1 MGRPKLDRTKSAASV
16 QCEWRIAGYIRLSRE
31 DGNEESESVINQK
44 KILSQYLNN
53 SFEGQYTIND
63 FYIDDGLTGTD
74 DSRESFMRM
83 IQDIEAGKVNC
94 VLCKSLSRAFRN
106 YSDQGY
112 YLEYYFPQ
120 KKVRFISTGDP
131 KIDTYTNPEAITGLE
146 VPITGLMNDRFAAK
160 TSSEIRRTFDAKR
173 RNGEYIGAFPPYGYL
188 KDPEDKNH
196 LVLDQEIVPIKRE
209 MMSWLLYESMSL
221 AGIAKRL
228 NEMGVP
234 NPTAY
239 KHSKGW
245 QYCNPKSHMNDGLWS
260 GTAVRRVLLDQINL
274 GHMVQGKQRVVSY
287 KVHDKVAVPEDEW
300 YIVKNT
306 HDPTFAQEEYDDIA
320 RVLQRDTRTPNG
332 ERTVHLFSGFM
343 RCRDCN
349 KALRRKGSRG
359 NVYYVCRTNDEK
371 SKTRC
376 GRHSIRTDIL
386 EEAVLTAIQSQI
398 ALVESLAELVDK
410 VNRAPSI
417 NTQSERI
424 EKMLKEKNRE
434 LTKTQAIAD
443 GLYFDQKS
451 GMINMT
457 DYRRLK
463 AKCDEQIQ
471 QLGEAIRNLEAEQHQ
486 MMQGVDREDEVFV
499 VFRKYRNA
507 RKLERSLLLELI
519 DTIYVHEDKTLTI
532 VFRYIDVIDRIVEFV
547 EMNSLRKAE

>member
-1 MGRPKLDRTKSAASV
+1 MGRPKLERTKSTMSA
-16 QCEWRIAGYIRLSRE
+16 QIIWLIAVYIRLSRE
-31 DGNEESESVINQK
+31 DGNEESESVVNQK
-44 KILSQYLNN
+44 KILTEFLKQ
-53 SFEGQYTIND
+53 SFDGQFEIVD

-83 IQDIEAGKVNC
+83 VQDIEAGRVNC
-94 VLCKSLSRAFRN
+94 VVCKSLSRAFRN

-120 KKVRFISTGDP
+120 KKVRFVSTGDP
-131 KIDTYTNPEAITGLE
+131 RIDTYTNPEAITGLE

-160 TSSEIRRTFDAKR
+160 TSSEIRRTFDTKR
-173 RNGEYIGAFPPYGYL
+173 RNGEFIGAFPPYGYL
-188 KDPEDKNH
+188 KDPQDKNR
-196 LVLDQEIVPIKRE
+196 LILDEDIVPIKRE
-209 MMSWLLYESMSL
+209 MMKWLLNESMSM

-245 QYCNPKSHMNDGLWS
+245 QYCNPKSHMNDGLWV

-306 HDPTFAQEEYDDIA
+306 HDPTFSQDEYDA
-320 RVLQRDTRTPNG
+320 MLRVLQRDTRTPNG
-332 ERTVHLFSGFM
+332 AQTVHLFSGFM
-343 RCRDCN
+343 RCRDCD
-349 KALRRKGSRG
+349 KALRRKGSRD

-376 GRHSIRTDIL
+376 GRHSIRIDVL
-386 EEAVLTAIQSQI
+386 EEAVLAGIQSQI
-398 ALVESLAELVDK
+398 ALLDSLSEIVDRINK
-410 VNRAPSI
+410 VPAV

-424 EKMLKEKNRE
+424 EKMLKEKSRE
-434 LTKTQAIAD
+434 LTKTQGIAD

-463 AKCDEQIQ
+463 VKCDEQIR
-471 QLGEAIRNLEAEQHQ
+471 QLSETIRNLKAERLQLEL
-486 MMQGVDREDEVFV
+486 GIDSEDEAFV
-499 VFRKYRNA
+499 SFRKYHNI
-507 RKLERSLLLELI
+507 RKLERSLLIELV
-519 DTIYVHEDKTLTI
+519 DTIYVHEGPLK
-532 VFRYIDVIDRIVEFV
+532 
-547 EMNSLRKAE
+547 